1 MTSRPVVHDAL
12 LRPALR
18 RLMRTLALLL
28 GVLLAASSGIRPA
41 VAQNQSG
48 PTYTVQD
55 GDTLYGIAQKVGV
68 SVRTLM
74 RWNDLEA
81 PSIQTGQTLRVRP
94 PSDDTTEA
102 APDTSSPASSSAP
115 GANTSPN
122 ADTTTSAPQPY
133 GTYAVDGGDTFISLA
148 LRLGT
153 TADTLFALNDSTT
166 APLATDRS
174 LRLPRRFGP
183 PVHTV
188 ASGQTLYSIA
198 GRYGASVRALRTLND
213 LDTTTLSPGQRLRLP
228 EPPDRWPPGTYSD
241 PDTTGTVA
249 VYPEAFAGRLMA
261 SGSTY
266 APDDYVV
273 SHPSLPFG
281 SVVLLSR
288 PGTQTHT
295 FARVLDRGSVEE
307 KLLLDLSATVAQR
320 LDISPDA
327 TPTVALRVVWR
338 ADE

>member
-1 MTSRPVVHDAL
+1 MRIRACLFGL
-12 LRPALR
+12 LVG
-18 RLMRTLALLL
+18 LLVPTPTW
-28 GVLLAASSGIRPA
+28 GQAPSDS
-41 VAQNQSG
+41 
-48 PTYTVQD
+48 TYTVQS
-55 GDTLYGIAQKVGV
+55 GDTLYRIAQTAGV
-68 SVRTLM
+68 SVDALM
-74 RWNDLEA
+74 RWNDLDD
-81 PSIQTGQTLRVRP
+81 PGGLQVGQSLRIRP
-94 PSDDTTEA
+94 PTP
-102 APDTSSPASSSAP
+102 APDTSNDAPLPSTPSPPAR
-115 GANTSPN
+115 
-122 ADTTTSAPQPY
+122 DTTTPPPPAPTTSDSSA
-133 GTYAVDGGDTFISLA
+133 TYTVKSGDTFVGLA

-153 TADTLFALNDSTT
+153 TADTLFALNDHETDTLTT
-166 APLATDRS
+166 GRPLRV
-174 LRLPRRFGP
+174 PPRFGP
-183 PVHTV
+183 PTHVV
-188 ASGQTLYSIA
+188 DSSETLYSIA